1 MPPAAPTDPRL
12 LGTWRS
18 DRLRTFRHFRPKPRC
33 RPVMLRKLK
42 ALFGR
47 LTVTWEADA
56 FHTELDG
63 FAGSYPYEVLA
74 SDATSVVIA
83 AADAISGERQLRHI
97 HFEGEFYWLPVGGH
111 MTEWFRRVPP
121 LAG

>member
-1 MPPAAPTDPRL
+1 MTPTAPLSDPRL
-12 LGTWRS
+12 FGTWRS

-47 LTVTWEADA
+47 MAVTWDA
-56 FHTELDG
+56 ATYHTALDG
-63 FAGSYPYEVLA
+63 FAESHPYEVVA

-83 AADAISGERQLRHI
+83 AVDPISGERRPRHI
-97 HFEGEFYWLPVGGH
+97 HFEIGRAHV
-111 MTEWFRRVPP
+111 
-121 LAG
+121 